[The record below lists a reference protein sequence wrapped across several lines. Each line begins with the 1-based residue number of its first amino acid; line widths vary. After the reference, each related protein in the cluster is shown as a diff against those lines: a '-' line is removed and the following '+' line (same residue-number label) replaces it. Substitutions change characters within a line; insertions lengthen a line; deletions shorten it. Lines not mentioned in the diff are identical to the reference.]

1 MTDKYEEAWSWI
13 ILEVKTLNNGK
24 ELFNK
29 KHNGIDINTDN
40 DLFTFGEIT
49 KIYNTDKYYWMPFS
63 RCWKNTFI
71 IFFGLVFASDV
82 NSDTVWKNWKF

>member
-13 ILEVKTLNNGK
+13 IIEIKTVNNGK

-29 KHNGIDINTDN
+29 KHGRIEINADD

-49 KIYNTDKYYWMPFS
+49 KISNTDSNY
-63 RCWKNTFI
+63 
-71 IFFGLVFASDV
+71 
-82 NSDTVWKNWKF
+82 